1 MHVPVPAP
9 DGVKIPDC
17 VIVPPVAVQ
26 VTAELY
32 APVPVTVAEH
42 WAVCPV
48 VIEAGVA
55 MTVIFVTLGGA
66 FVTLIGAVPDMFV

>member
-26 VTAELY
+26 LTAALY
-32 APVPVTVAEH
+32 APVPVTVAAH
-42 WAVCPV
+42 CAV
-48 VIEAGVA
+48 
-55 MTVIFVTLGGA
+55 
-66 FVTLIGAVPDMFV
+66 